1 MDNVELEAKVL
12 EIIKEDNYFEMITK
26 AAAFEKEYKTSD
38 FYKKTKKPLAE
49 VIKETK
55 IFYALQLKDLGK
67 YVQSLIDGL
76 SWTNFNQVLE
86 QIGDVFGKE
95 NEDIK
100 ESLNIFKDLQTH

>member
-1 MDNVELEAKVL
+1 MDNVELEMKVL

-55 IFYALQLKDLGK
+55 IFYALQLRDLGRHI
-67 YVQSLIDGL
+67 QTTIDGL
-76 SWTNFNQVLE
+76 SLEKLNSLFDQLSSLFGTENQEIAQNLE
-86 QIGDVFGKE
+86 
-95 NEDIK
+95 
-100 ESLNIFKDLQTH
+100 IFKNLKD

>member
-1 MDNVELEAKVL
+1 MDNVELEAKIL
-12 EIIKEDNYFEMITK
+12 EIIKEDNYFEMIIK

-55 IFYALQLKDLGK
+55 IYYALQFKDIGNKIQKMISTL
-67 YVQSLIDGL
+67 DL
-76 SWTNFNQVLE
+76 SNLDDLLDKMSN
-86 QIGDVFGKE
+86 VFSTE

-100 ESLNIFKDLQTH
+100 DTLEVFKNLKN